1 MITPNYGFRAAAN
14 RVPFGF
20 GQSDWS
26 RFHDVNHGQM
36 AKRIGPLDGIEE
48 EHEANQ
54 RPVDRC
60 RSIAFGEQVVSIG
73 FGIRRRDLGGFE
85 SRVFLLFTLCTTLP
99 LPPKNVNEIPY
110 PFVSTSIDGVRRAR
124 SSCLSCEHRVAWLIN
139 ILKTRG
145 VDGQNGG

>member
-1 MITPNYGFRAAAN
+1 MLDSVGESLKEPKLRSEKCEVWRPLQTRQMGPRNPENPAASN
-14 RVPFGF
+14 LV
-20 GQSDWS
+20 
-26 RFHDVNHGQM
+26 
-36 AKRIGPLDGIEE
+36 
-48 EHEANQ
+48 
-54 RPVDRC
+54 
-60 RSIAFGEQVVSIG
+60 
-73 FGIRRRDLGGFE
+73 
-85 SRVFLLFTLCTTLP
+85 FTLCTTLP